1 MQILR
6 NLAAAAALA
15 CTAVLATANDP
26 PFDSQSDGSDGAL
39 VVSANT
45 TIDLR
50 LAATGSWQDPSPT
63 AGRGIYDPSI
73 WAVVFKYESV
83 NISAGTVNFINHASG
98 APVVWLVQGDV
109 VIAEGALVNLNGA
122 GHSGA
127 SVYAVPGPGG
137 FAGGRAQNAG
147 YGPGGG
153 NGGLVSGSN
162 GNAGGA
168 GHTFNGGNSGYL
180 QPGGPAYGSLDIQPL
195 MGGSGGGGN
204 GQGGGGGGAG
214 GGGILMAASGSINI
228 LGQITCNGG
237 NGVNTGGAISNNTSG
252 GGSGGAIRLV
262 ANHIELLGVS
272 RLTVAG
278 GSGAGSGSAGRIRVE
293 AYSTN
298 IDTGAPS
305 PNTFPYYTTA
315 FPGDLFQDELTPN
328 VRIASI
334 NGNPITLDP
343 VAGVQS
349 IDATVKSTSTTVTI
363 DIEAWNVAP
372 GKIVQVNVHQ
382 ATGNPITVNSSPL
395 VGSSV
400 YSTASAQVTLNA
412 AIPGDIVLRV
422 LP

>member
-15 CTAVLATANDP
+15 CTAALATANDP

-39 VVSANT
+39 IVDANT

-50 LAATGSWQDPSPT
+50 LAATGSWQDPSPVS
-63 AGRGIYDPSI
+63 GRGIYDPSI
-73 WAVVFKYESV
+73 WAVVFKYESID
-83 NISAGTVNFINHASG
+83 ISAGTVNFINHASG

-109 VIAEGALVNLNGA
+109 VIAAGATVSLNGA

-147 YGPGGG
+147 YGPGGS
-153 NGGLVSGSN
+153 NGGLVGGLN

-168 GHTFNGGNSGYL
+168 GHTVGGGNSGYV
-180 QPGGPAYGSLDIQPL
+180 QPGGRAYGSLDILPL

-214 GGGILMAASGSINI
+214 GGAILTAASGSITV

-237 NGVNTGGAISNNTSG
+237 NGINTGGATSNNTSG
-252 GGSGGAIRLV
+252 GGSGGAIRLI
-262 ANHIELLGVS
+262 ANHISLVGAT
-272 RLTVAG
+272 RLAVGG
-278 GSGAGSGSAGRIRVE
+278 GSPNGSAGRIRIE

-315 FPGDLFQDELTPN
+315 FPGDLFQDELTPA
-328 VRIASI
+328 VRIAAI

-349 IDATVKSTSTTVTI
+349 IDATVKSVSTTITI
-363 DIEAWNVAP
+363 DIEAWNVEP
-372 GKIVQVNVHQ
+372 GKTVEVKVHQ
-382 ATGNPITVNSSPL
+382 ATGNPIIVNASPL
-395 VGSSV
+395 QGSQV
-400 YSTASAQVTLNA
+400 YSTAAAQVTLNS